1 MFQVTVDSTA
11 CLLLNEAPDLEK
23 APYILRKKRKWVSE
37 VGRTALEE
45 RRAFVESDV
54 ASVAY
59 TIFAEGAEG
68 GALRRALRDYDMRP
82 VLVPFWPGEGLLSE
96 ISASRWSSGLRIFFE
111 PDWSA
116 FEIRT
121 DGAAAPTSFS
131 PSDDCSFA
139 PLLWCAF
146 ETLPKPRA
154 VSGALMEVALEL
166 VETGLAAYALDPS
179 AGSIFFGPSVG
190 PMQRLILPSC
200 VEWSSLPKVGGV
212 DYLYERTALGY
223 VRQPVDKYAPQ
234 TARRRLDVHLAYD
247 ADDLARLLRLWMHS
261 DGPVNSWWC
270 EGAYAETVLVADTSA
285 ASIEIEVEDAG
296 VFSGEDYICFVGMDG
311 RLTGRRIVSIA
322 GNILTLDS
330 APGVFSAATTRLT
343 PLLMVRFVKETLRI
357 DWKRGWA
364 IAEIDAELI
373 ELPTETEPGLPDGES
388 LGGTLGPQVK
398 HRYAYLVTD
407 GGREPWRYTSGDRPL
422 DLGALG
428 VFEPRPIEHG
438 EITQEL
444 NLEQH
449 DCELTVGWWEG
460 NPFFEAQV
468 DDAAPPLTVTIYE
481 HTDDGVSAPVAIFT
495 GQASLSYAD
504 DICQAT
510 LRGPEAIL
518 DTKIPVQV
526 SSPRCWAPLYG
537 AKCGLSRASL
547 GVPVELVQCVDGVC
561 RFIASRADGIAAA
574 PSPSYSLAGGYAER
588 VRADGCVQRYAL
600 ASAGAPAVSPSWAS
614 RGPWRVG
621 YRSSGAVAST
631 AFTAFGRLSFHGL
644 GSVSSTIDVP
654 GLHTYSSLGT
664 PINVIVVKNCTG
676 AAFLEVGV
684 GEVYCHPHESLVTVI
699 RYVAAADEL
708 APVVVRARRG
718 DLSGFSGVGIYL
730 VKNGVVLESVAMSS
744 PVPVEILR
752 EVDLAAGDVLDV
764 CLSTAGSSWWDTT
777 VMDFSVGAHDFAS
790 EWVDVYPYL
799 PVQLS
804 APVPSAPDGSI
815 PQTGWTL
822 YPGCDKSWAR
832 CQALGNSANFR
843 GFPHMPKTN
852 PAMVAV
858 SNTTGSG
865 SKK

>member
-11 CLLLNEAPDLEK
+11 CLLLNEAPDL
-23 APYILRKKRKWVSE
+23 AAAAYILRKKRKWVSE
-37 VGRTALEE
+37 IGRTALEE

-82 VLVPFWPGEGLLSE
+82 VLVPFWPGAGLLSE
-96 ISASRWSSGLRIFFE
+96 ISASRWSSGLRVFFE

-116 FEIRT
+116 YEIRT
-121 DGAAAPTSFS
+121 DGAAAPTSFT
-131 PSDDCSFA
+131 PSDDCAFA

-179 AGSIFFGPSVG
+179 AGSVLFGPSVG
-190 PMQRLILPSC
+190 TTPRLILPSC

-212 DYLYERTALGY
+212 DYLYERTSLGY

-234 TARRRLDVHLAYD
+234 VARRRLDVHLAYD

-270 EGAYAETVLVADTSA
+270 EGAYAETVLAADTSA
-285 ASIEIEVEDAG
+285 ASTEIEVEDAS
-296 VFSGEDYICFVGMDG
+296 VFAGEDYLCFVGSDG

-343 PLLMVRFVKETLRI
+343 PLLMVRFVKEVLRI

-398 HRYAYLVTD
+398 HRYAYLITD

-449 DCELTVGWWEG
+449 DCELTVAWWEG

-468 DDAAPPLTVTIYE
+468 DDSAPKLTVTIYE
-481 HTDDGVSAPVAIFT
+481 LLDDGVSAPVAIFT
-495 GQASLSYAD
+495 GQASLSYSD

-526 SSPRCWAPLYG
+526 TSPRCWAPLYG
-537 AKCGLSRASL
+537 VKCGLSRASL
-547 GVPVELVQCVDGVC
+547 GVPVELVGVDG
-561 RFIASRADGIAAA
+561 AGWLLLGAQ
-574 PSPSYSLAGGYAER
+574 SLLDVGAGAYVGGYVER
-588 VRADGCVQRYAL
+588 
-600 ASAGAPAVSPSWAS
+600 AVDDMPVV
-614 RGPWRVG
+614 RVG
-621 YRSSGAVAST
+621 VAAHSTVARSAVAHAVGST
-631 AFTAFGRLSFHGL
+631 STVSCAITASGYECRVTVARATVPYTTNH
-644 GSVSSTIDVP
+644 GSVRIRSGWGD
-654 GLHTYSSLGT
+654 
-664 PINVIVVKNCTG
+664 N
-676 AAFLEVGV
+676 VGV
-684 GEVYCHPHESLVTVI
+684 GNLGYAGSNHNGSYAVGGGDNSFTVPFANAPYGIVLRSQYNTWLSPSAPEETIALDI
-699 RYVAAADEL
+699 RSV
-708 APVVVRARRG
+708 
-718 DLSGFSGVGIYL
+718 
-730 VKNGVVLESVAMSS
+730 GVVLAAQ
-744 PVPVEILR
+744 PVRLVS
-752 EVDLAAGDVLDV
+752 AG
-764 CLSTAGSSWWDTT
+764 
-777 VMDFSVGAHDFAS
+777 F
-790 EWVDVYPYL
+790 
-799 PVQLS
+799 
-804 APVPSAPDGSI
+804 
-815 PQTGWTL
+815 PQSGWTL